1 MADIIHDTLLHHLV
15 TGTDW
20 QTADVRAALF
30 AKTTW
35 TPDPGDAV
43 LADVT
48 GNGAVEVAA
57 ASYVRVAVASRVAN
71 TDSILH
77 EELLSAAVIDFGTL
91 EAGSD
96 YDTLVL
102 YVFVTDDSDSWLATS
117 IDVGAQVTDG
127 TDERFVPDPSGLIA
141 FTPGVAGS

>member
-35 TPDPGDAV
+35 TPAKADAV

-48 GNGAVEVAA
+48 GPGAVEVAA
-57 ASYVRVAVASRVAN
+57 ASYVRTPLASLVAN
-71 TDSILH
+71 LDGTLH
-77 EELLSAAVIDFGTL
+77 RELLTAAVIDFGTL
-91 EAGSD
+91 EAGFD

-102 YVFVTDDSDSWLATS
+102 YVFVTNDSDSWLVTS
-117 IDVGAQVTDG
+117 IDTGAQVTDG
-127 TDERFVPDPSGLIA
+127 TDERFVPDAAGLVA
-141 FTPGVAGS
+141 LTPA